1 MMNVQPSIAAGSC
14 SAKMDRIVVRTRL
27 PWWRR
32 RTTLMIL
39 AFGIVALLG
48 WGLMPAGNS
57 SDIASADL
65 DTSLVTRSAFKN
77 FVPIRAVVTPR
88 QSTFVGALSGGQVEK
103 LLVQDGT
110 MVMAGQPLAL
120 LSNPELKL
128 EVLTREA
135 EIAGRLGDVSGQD
148 LALERNRLDRASQI
162 DQARYD
168 LIKARRELTT
178 RQRLHEQGF
187 VSNAGVRSFA
197 EEEAYQQKRLA
208 RLQAGGQAEMLI
220 ARAQEK
226 RLADTRDRLAGNL
239 AAVRAGLDALIIRAP
254 SSGRLTN
261 FTLQPGQTLK
271 VGDATGQVDSE
282 GSWKLVADVDEY
294 YLGRV
299 LIGQKASTADGALL
313 TVSKVLPAV
322 NNGRFK
328 IDLTF
333 ARAPASLSRG
343 QTLDTRVVLGATS
356 NAIVIP
362 SGGWLDSGGGSS
374 IFVVDDDGRHARR
387 RTISIGRRNPEQ
399 VEILSGLA
407 PGEHVVTSNTSLLK
421 GDVLNLR

>member
-1 MMNVQPSIAAGSC
+1 MMNVQPIIAAGSS
-14 SAKMDRIVVRTRL
+14 SAKMDRVIASPRL

-32 RTTLMIL
+32 RLT
-39 AFGIVALLG
+39 IVALMLGMIGLLG
-48 WGLMPAGNS
+48 WRLMPAGNS
-57 SDIASADL
+57 SDIASSDL
-65 DTSLVTRSAFKN
+65 ETGLVTRSAFKDY
-77 FVPIRAVVTPR
+77 VPIRATVTPR
-88 QSTFVGALSGGQVEK
+88 QSTFVGAPSGGQVEK

-110 MVMAGQPLAL
+110 TVVVGQPLAM

-168 LIKARRELTT
+168 LIKARRDLST
-178 RQRLHEQGF
+178 RQRLREQGF
-187 VSNAGVRSFA
+187 VSEAGVRSFA

-208 RLQAGGQAEMLI
+208 QLQAGGEAETRI
-220 ARAQEK
+220 SKAQEN
-226 RLADTRDRLAGNL
+226 RLVDTRNRLAGNL
-239 AAVRAGLDALIIRAP
+239 AAVRAGLDALVIRAP

-299 LIGQKASTADGALL
+299 LVGQKASTADGALL

-328 IDLTF
+328 IDLAF
-333 ARAPASLSRG
+333 ARAPTGLNRG

-356 NAIVIP
+356 SAIVVP
-362 SGGWLDSGGGSS
+362 PGGWLDSGAGSS
-374 IFVVDDDGRHARR
+374 IFVVDGDGRHARR

-399 VEILSGLA
+399 VEVLSGLNA
-407 PGEHVVTSNTSLLK
+407 GERIITSNTSSLK
-421 GDVLNLR
+421 GDLLNLR